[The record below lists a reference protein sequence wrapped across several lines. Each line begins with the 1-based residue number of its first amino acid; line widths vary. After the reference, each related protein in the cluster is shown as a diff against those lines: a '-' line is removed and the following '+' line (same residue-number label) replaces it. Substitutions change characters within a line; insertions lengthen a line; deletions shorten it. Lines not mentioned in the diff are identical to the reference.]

1 MKNRIFLGLCV
12 AALLNF
18 GFAAEVF
25 AQDPP
30 AGNPDKKSDVDQYTN
45 TGGRNGGTKDPVPDP
60 IGTNPPVGTTPTPGT
75 TPGAGANVANAG
87 NTDAKFQKQID
98 IDVVDKDL
106 RAVMEE
112 IGRKVG
118 RNILVAPGVEET
130 VTITLRDI
138 PWTDAVKIIAKL
150 TKCDIEQ
157 AAPKVLLLTQPP
169 KVTIEFADANVRTV
183 LQLLAAYSGKNI
195 IIAPEVVGKITLS
208 LKDVHWLRAL
218 ESIVKTVGPYVVV
231 KDTADLLR
239 VVPRESIE
247 RQLETVIIK
256 LKYVRPR
263 PRYQAVPPSPTGG
276 GGGGGGGGQGG
287 GQNSSVGKIFNGS
300 PSTSN
305 PDQPENSFTL
315 FKALKGIIQATSIE
329 TDSIQY
335 DSQGNALIVRATKPT
350 IDEIQSII
358 EKVDVEPEQ
367 IFIQIRFISTTDRN
381 FLETG
386 LKFSG
391 GDLQNGL
398 QLSGPFPGGQQVS
411 SRRFVDPFVGSAQ
424 GGQQQVQIQPGQEG
438 NQITGVPQTV
448 GTFPFIIGE
457 GRDAF
462 ERSFRLP
469 AILDFSGLNA
479 TLNWID
485 SSESTRVLQEP
496 SLFTLDNQSAVIFVG
511 DNIPFAS
518 TSNNN
523 DVNGN
528 VQQSVQAGDGSP
540 ISVGFSLFV
549 EPHVVPETNKIILTI
564 IPRVNSLSGTTS
576 PIAGFERFSFSANT
590 FIDLPRTSE
599 QAIVTRILIE
609 DGQTAVIGGLLSE
622 TETIREIGIPIL
634 SDIPLI
640 GPLFINKVNQKET
653 RNLVIFVTP
662 TIVRGREQGRSL
674 FKEIK
679 ERQENFD
686 GIYRRRMKLKAKK
699 EKESTKDE

>member
-1 MKNRIFLGLCV
+1 MKNRIFLILCTT
-12 AALLNF
+12 ALLNF
-18 GFAAEVF
+18 GFMSQSF
-25 AQDPP
+25 AQEPP
-30 AGNPDKKSDVDQYTN
+30 AGNPDKKSDVDQYTK

-60 IGTNPPVGTTPTPGT
+60 IGTKPPVGTPAPTPNPAT
-75 TPGAGANVANAG
+75 GAGANVAAAG
-87 NTDAKFQKQID
+87 NTDAKFQRKVD

-106 RAVMEE
+106 RTVMEE

-247 RQLETVIIK
+247 RQLETTIIK
-256 LKYVRPR
+256 LKFVRP
-263 PRYQAVPPSPTGG
+263 PARYQAVPPSPTGG
-276 GGGGGGGGQGG
+276 GGGGGGGG
-287 GQNSSVGKIFNGS
+287 GQSSTVGKIFNGQQ
-300 PSTSN
+300 PSNN

-335 DSQGNALIVRATKPT
+335 DSGINALILRATKPT
-350 IDEIQSII
+350 IDEIKSII
-358 EKVDVEPEQ
+358 QKIDIEPEQ

-398 QLSGPFPGGQQVS
+398 QLSGPFPGGQQIS
-411 SRRFVDPFVGSAQ
+411 SSRFVDPFLGGGQ
-424 GGQQQVQIQPGQEG
+424 GGQAGGGQG
-438 NQITGVPQTV
+438 GPNQISGIPQTV

-457 GRDAF
+457 GREAF
-462 ERSFRLP
+462 SKTFRLP

-518 TSNNN
+518 TDNNN

-528 VQQSVQAGDGSP
+528 VQQSVSAGDGSP

-549 EPHVVPETNKIILTI
+549 EPHVVPDTNKIILTI
-564 IPRVNSLSGTTS
+564 IPRVNTLSGTTS

-640 GPLFINKVNQKET
+640 GALFINKVNQKET

-662 TIVRGREQGRSL
+662 TIVQGREQGRSL

-679 ERQENFD
+679 ERQESFD
-686 GIYRRRMKLKAKK
+686 GIYRRKMRLKAKK

>member
-1 MKNRIFLGLCV
+1 MSQS
-12 AALLNF
+12 
-18 GFAAEVF
+18 F
-25 AQDPP
+25 AQEPP
-30 AGNPDKKSDVDQYTN
+30 AGNPDKKGGVDQYTE

-60 IGTNPPVGTTPTPGT
+60 IGTKAPVGTPAPTPKP
-75 TPGAGANVANAG
+75 TPGAGVNVAGAG
-87 NTDAKFQKQID
+87 NTDANFRKPID

-247 RQLETVIIK
+247 RQLETTIIK
-256 LKYVRPR
+256 LKFVRP
-263 PRYQAVPPSPTGG
+263 PARYQAVPPSPTGG
-276 GGGGGGGGQGG
+276 GGGQGG
-287 GQNSSVGKIFNGS
+287 GQMSTVGKIFNGQQ
-300 PSTSN
+300 PTNN

-335 DSQGNALIVRATKPT
+335 DSQVNALIIRATKPT
-350 IDEIQSII
+350 IDEIKSII
-358 EKVDVEPEQ
+358 EKIDTEPEQ

-411 SRRFVDPFVGSAQ
+411 SGRFVDPFVGGAQQ
-424 GGQQQVQIQPGQEG
+424 GGGGAAVGGAAGG
-438 NQITGVPQTV
+438 NQITGVPQT
-448 GTFPFIIGE
+448 
-457 GRDAF
+457 
-462 ERSFRLP
+462 
-469 AILDFSGLNA
+469 
-479 TLNWID
+479 
-485 SSESTRVLQEP
+485 
-496 SLFTLDNQSAVIFVG
+496 
-511 DNIPFAS
+511 
-518 TSNNN
+518 
-523 DVNGN
+523 
-528 VQQSVQAGDGSP
+528 
-540 ISVGFSLFV
+540 
-549 EPHVVPETNKIILTI
+549 
-564 IPRVNSLSGTTS
+564 
-576 PIAGFERFSFSANT
+576 
-590 FIDLPRTSE
+590 
-599 QAIVTRILIE
+599 
-609 DGQTAVIGGLLSE
+609 
-622 TETIREIGIPIL
+622 
-634 SDIPLI
+634 
-640 GPLFINKVNQKET
+640 
-653 RNLVIFVTP
+653 
-662 TIVRGREQGRSL
+662 
-674 FKEIK
+674 
-679 ERQENFD
+679 
-686 GIYRRRMKLKAKK
+686 
-699 EKESTKDE
+699 